1 MSFSDLSPV
10 GHAELAR
17 LEAELPR
24 LEAELARAEARYAED
39 RPRYEAQR
47 REYPKVR
54 DEEIPPSGASGASG
68 SGSSGPKLRSRTYEE
83 RGHLRERRSP
93 SMTERFEASSEF
105 SEGADGESAT
115 IARRAGA

>member
-1 MSFSDLSPV
+1 MSDLSPV
-10 GHAELAR
+10 GQAELVR

-54 DEEIPPSGASGASG
+54 EEEMLAIQGIGRIRERIELTRAKIAHLRGEGPPADTASVVVDDRAARSIERIFGAS
-68 SGSSGPKLRSRTYEE
+68 
-83 RGHLRERRSP
+83 
-93 SMTERFEASSEF
+93 
-105 SEGADGESAT
+105 
-115 IARRAGA
+115 